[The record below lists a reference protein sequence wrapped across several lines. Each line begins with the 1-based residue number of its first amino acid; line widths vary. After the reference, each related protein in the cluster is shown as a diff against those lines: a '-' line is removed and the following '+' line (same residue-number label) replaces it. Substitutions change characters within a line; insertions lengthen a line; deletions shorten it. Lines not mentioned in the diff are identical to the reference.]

1 LTSITG
7 ETGAGKSILLGA
19 IGLILGNR
27 ADTSSI
33 SEGADKCIIEAEF
46 DLTNHNLSALFDSLD
61 VDYENPCIVRREL
74 TAQGKSRAF
83 INDTP
88 VGLADL
94 KMIGSNLVEIQT
106 QNTTTLVSHKS
117 EQLKLLDD
125 YHYGNNLYSEYSAL
139 WKSYLNKSKQ
149 LEQTRVQLNDLKA
162 QNDFKSFLF
171 NEIETFNLNID
182 SDSKL
187 DEELQLLSEVAEIK
201 TALAGLEDLLSESE
215 YSVQNNL
222 ISGAGLLKPFSN
234 NSDLNS
240 LWQRLKSLQEEVI
253 DLSRESERF
262 KERLS
267 EDPERLALL
276 NDRSA
281 ELDRLLK
288 KHQCQSVFELAQ
300 KFQVLGQ
307 ELESTET
314 LEQLEIELAKDVSK
328 LHVELLNLARKL
340 HDLRLSAAK
349 NLTDRAKT
357 ILEQLAMPHAQ
368 IQFEIEFQEK
378 SLNDKGANQVSLL
391 FNANPGGKL
400 QPVELVASGGELSR
414 LNFAFRSLISGSKY
428 LPTLIYDE
436 ADTGISGEIA
446 GKMGLLFRQL
456 GQRHQVICI
465 SHLPQVAASGDH
477 QFEVYKQIEGLKTQ
491 TSIRVLNE
499 NERVNSIAKMLSSAE
514 LTDASINNAREL
526 LKIQSTF

>member
-1 LTSITG
+1 
-7 ETGAGKSILLGA
+7 
-19 IGLILGNR
+19 
-27 ADTSSI
+27 
-33 SEGADKCIIEAEF
+33 
-46 DLTNHNLSALFDSLD
+46 
-61 VDYENPCIVRREL
+61 
-74 TAQGKSRAF
+74 
-83 INDTP
+83 
-88 VGLADL
+88 
-94 KMIGSNLVEIQT
+94 
-106 QNTTTLVSHKS
+106 
-117 EQLKLLDD
+117 
-125 YHYGNNLYSEYSAL
+125 
-139 WKSYLNKSKQ
+139 
-149 LEQTRVQLNDLKA
+149 
-162 QNDFKSFLF
+162 
-171 NEIETFNLNID
+171 
-182 SDSKL
+182 
-187 DEELQLLSEVAEIK
+187 
-201 TALAGLEDLLSESE
+201 
-215 YSVQNNL
+215 
-222 ISGAGLLKPFSN
+222 
-234 NSDLNS
+234 
-240 LWQRLKSLQEEVI
+240 
-253 DLSRESERF
+253 
-262 KERLS
+262 
-267 EDPERLALL
+267 L